1 MKYHK
6 SQIYLNTLVISS
18 RLIYYSRSLSPTNWI
33 PTTWLLSFFPKLLRS
48 SFSLLPVF
56 QMIKGID
63 RVPVSYLYIPF
74 FNIPSVFTSL
84 FSFCRGS
91 YIIFNFFPLL
101 FAYHLLL
108 PRNKNHCITQPST
121 PFFPS
126 SFHWIARNDYF
137 SFRSIFD
144 IVLCHFAHFSFNFRT
159 SELRFFV
166 STKVANFSFR

>member
-1 MKYHK
+1 
-6 SQIYLNTLVISS
+6 
-18 RLIYYSRSLSPTNWI
+18 
-33 PTTWLLSFFPKLLRS
+33 
-48 SFSLLPVF
+48 
-56 QMIKGID
+56 MIKGID

-166 STKVANFSFR
+166 STKVANFSFRWLEQRTSLCRHCCFRPIFNPSLPFNFLELGRKEFFHTNRFITRFIKFWLSL